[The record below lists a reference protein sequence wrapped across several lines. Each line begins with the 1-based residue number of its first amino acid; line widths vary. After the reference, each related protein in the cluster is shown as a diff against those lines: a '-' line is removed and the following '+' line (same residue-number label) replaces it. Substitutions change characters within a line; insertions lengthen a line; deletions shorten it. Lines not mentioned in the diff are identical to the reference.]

1 MCMKSVLCFPLT
13 VTTSFKNQHPA
24 RHHTRHLTHLVA
36 AALAPGQLGDGDG
49 DEDHQEAGGQVL
61 LVTLALGG
69 RGLLQRGQ
77 QVRVNLGK
85 DIILWMK
92 TYAKGSSPKINQA
105 FVFHLCFLGL
115 KS

>member
-1 MCMKSVLCFPLT
+1 ML
-13 VTTSFKNQHPA
+13 
-24 RHHTRHLTHLVA
+24 HLTHLVA

-49 DEDHQEAGGQVL
+49 DEDHEEAGGQVL
-61 LVTLALGG
+61 LLTLALGG

-85 DIILWMK
+85 DIILWMNK
-92 TYAKGSSPKINQA
+92 YAKGLSPKSSL
-105 FVFHLCFLGL
+105 FFHFCFQGL